1 MCLPESNG
9 CHYLLRMFTE
19 EMSGSHRLTSHRHTR
34 QLGERERGGEKME
47 KFDAQNATITAVVN
61 SEILEGLRF
70 WQECI
75 RGYEVLGYF

>member
-34 QLGERERGGEKME
+34 QLGERERGGEKM
-47 KFDAQNATITAVVN
+47 DRADATITAVVN

-70 WQECI
+70 W
-75 RGYEVLGYF
+75 